1 MGERRTE
8 PPATMKSMNASGGSA
23 GSHVHGSGCSHG
35 ADIEGVVGGVEKAPV
50 SVPEPADPTE
60 KPRTRF
66 AAMDISLETET
77 LPPSS
82 TLSPSDNTPTKPK
95 KERRKVAFMQ
105 HDQPE
110 LYDF

>member
-8 PPATMKSMNASGGSA
+8 PPATMKSMTTAA
-23 GSHVHGSGCSHG
+23 GNPSSHVHGSGCSHG
-35 ADIEGVVGGVEKAPV
+35 SDIEGVVGGVEKAAAASDKP
-50 SVPEPADPTE
+50 DDTTE
-60 KPRTRF
+60 KPRARF
-66 AAMDISLETET
+66 AAMDISLEAEN
-77 LPPSS
+77 PSL
-82 TLSPSDNTPTKPK
+82 TPVPNEIDNSPVNPK